1 MKDPNRQIGS
11 RIKAARMEKKL
22 TQEKLAEII
31 NISTTYVSE
40 IESKG
45 TVPSTAILFPICK
58 FLNVSIDDIIF
69 DTTSDSIRKLT
80 RKLSQCSEKQLE
92 LISSLV
98 DAVLQVDI
106 HD

>member
-1 MKDPNRQIGS
+1 MKDPNNQIGR

-31 NISTTYVSE
+31 NISTNYISE

-45 TVPSTAILFPICK
+45 KIPSSSILISICR

-69 DTTSDSIRKLT
+69 DTDSDSIRKIT
-80 RKLSQCSEKQLE
+80 RQLSQCTVKQLE
-92 LISSLV
+92 LINSIVESIIQIGL
-98 DAVLQVDI
+98 
-106 HD
+106 HE

>member
-1 MKDPNRQIGS
+1 MKDPNRQIGR

-40 IESKG
+40 IESKA
-45 TVPSTAILFPICK
+45 TVPSAAILFPICK
-58 FLNVSIDDIIF
+58 LLNVSIDDIIF
-69 DTTSDSIRKLT
+69 DTTSDSIKKLT

-92 LISSLV
+92 LINSLV

>member
-45 TVPSTAILFPICK
+45 TVPRMPP
-58 FLNVSIDDIIF
+58 
-69 DTTSDSIRKLT
+69 
-80 RKLSQCSEKQLE
+80 
-92 LISSLV
+92 SL
-98 DAVLQVDI
+98 
-106 HD
+106 